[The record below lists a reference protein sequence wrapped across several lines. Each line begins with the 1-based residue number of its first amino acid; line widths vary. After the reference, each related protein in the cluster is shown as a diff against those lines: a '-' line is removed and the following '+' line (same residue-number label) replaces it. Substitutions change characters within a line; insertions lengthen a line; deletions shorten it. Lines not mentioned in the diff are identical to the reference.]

1 MRKTVSPLPRLSAAT
16 LIIAFTAVVNAEDAV
31 ADNVDTPYINADS
44 VDAGMVDTVNV
55 DTRYVS
61 ADSVDAIN
69 VDTNNI
75 AAKNADTAVL
85 TVNPAMPNIKPNDEP
100 PRLSG
105 ACWGF
110 GMGLSVGDA
119 PIFPMWQKR
128 FPDSMDSLGLS
139 PAFGADSGDAGP
151 LRYRVT
157 ESPDAFNFA
166 LPFRLSLYSIGETR
180 VFSFAVSFFRN
191 SKRFQT
197 ELSISSDTVAR
208 RFGMIETL
216 VFHSVSLEA
225 AGGFAIPPAFFSIDG
240 TQQTLLTLAVG
251 ASPVNAFTRSCE
263 FEQNFDAGDARLSAA
278 ADSVKKA
285 FAALSGNGLSL
296 SWRVGISAIKRYS
309 SGSGVEFG
317 LFYSGAYR
325 GYFYSDG
332 VRLTEEHI
340 KKRGTDLNAESVAG
354 GKPLAFLSNQ
364 AEFTATFL
372 LPAKSKSLTSD
383 SFKDN

>member
-1 MRKTVSPLPRLSAAT
+1 L

-31 ADNVDTPYINADS
+31 VDNVDTPYINADS
-44 VDAGMVDTVNV
+44 VDAGRVDTVNV

-105 ACWGF
+105 AYWGF
-110 GMGLSVGDA
+110 GMGISVGDA
-119 PIFPMWQKR
+119 PIFAMWQKH
-128 FPDSMDSLGLS
+128 FPDTLQTFGLYPGS
-139 PAFGADSGDAGP
+139 GANGDDTVL

-157 ESPDAFNFA
+157 ESPDAFNFTM
-166 LPFRLSLYSIGETR
+166 PFNLSLYRVGETR
-180 VFSFAVSFFRN
+180 TFSFAVSFFHN
-191 SKRFQT
+191 SKQLRS
-197 ELSISSDTVAR
+197 ELSINSDSASR
-208 RFGMIETL
+208 RVGMFETL
-216 VFHSVSLEA
+216 AFYSVSIEA

-296 SWRVGISAIKRYS
+296 SWRVGISAIKRYP

-340 KKRGTDLNAESVAG
+340 KTRGLDINAESVAG

-364 AEFTATFL
+364 AEFRVTFL
-372 LPAKSKSLTSD
+372 VPAKSKSLTSNP
-383 SFKDN
+383 FKDN